1 MSKFAAAITIPV
13 TNANMQENSTR
24 SITSLVI
31 CTLPDCAVARA
42 SPLQATPEIWPNGDG
57 YRPNFG
63 NTRCICGRMSR
74 RCNSASGKSEDVL
87 ILQAN
92 RRACAP
98 RETAARLEREL
109 VGLAWRPLRVG
120 RSFDN
125 VFASLNPSR
134 AALSTDSAGSSAA
147 IGRHGARQFLRPR
160 YHIGS

>member
-31 CTLPDCAVARA
+31 CTLPDCAVPRA
-42 SPLQATPEIWPNGDG
+42 IPLC
-57 YRPNFG
+57 RPPLKL
-63 NTRCICGRMSR
+63 GRTVTVAVQILAMVAAFVGAWVGFSLQF
-74 RCNSASGKSEDVL
+74 KSEDIL

-92 RRACAP
+92 CRACAP

-109 VGLAWRPLRVG
+109 AGVGVASTRGVG
-120 RSFDN
+120 RSFAN

-134 AALSTDSAGSSAA
+134 AALSPDRAGHF
-147 IGRHGARQFLRPR
+147 IGRRDVISRRRTPQRGTC
-160 YHIGS
+160 